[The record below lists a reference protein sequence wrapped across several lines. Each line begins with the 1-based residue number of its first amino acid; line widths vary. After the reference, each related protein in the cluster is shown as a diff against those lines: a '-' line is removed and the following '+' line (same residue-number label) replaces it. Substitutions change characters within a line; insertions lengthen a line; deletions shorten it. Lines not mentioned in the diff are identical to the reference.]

1 MKRLAVIV
9 LVGACTPLWAQV
21 RESKCNK
28 STVQAQCSPLDG
40 GATVHNPNVA
50 QTPD

>member
-9 LVGACTPLWAQV
+9 LVAACAPVWTQV
-21 RESKCNK
+21 REPRCNK

-40 GATVHNPNVA
+40 GSTIHNPNVA
-50 QTPD
+50 QTSD

>member
-9 LVGACTPLWAQV
+9 LVVACTPLWAQV

-50 QTPD
+50 QTSD